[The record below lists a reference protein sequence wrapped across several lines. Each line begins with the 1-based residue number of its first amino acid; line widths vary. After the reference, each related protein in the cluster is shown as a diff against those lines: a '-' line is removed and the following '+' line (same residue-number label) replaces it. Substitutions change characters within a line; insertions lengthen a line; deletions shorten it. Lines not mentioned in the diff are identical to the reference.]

1 MNNKRSNDFRQMNH
15 TDAFDTSLEKPADG
29 FPLPL
34 TNEVLIRKRKRT
46 HNKLKKRLKIA
57 AIVVGVI
64 ALIAGGAAWAVVSSI
79 KAGEAA
85 MKQASEP
92 TQIETAEDAVSYDEG
107 RTIEHNGHT
116 YAYNENIVSVV
127 VMGYDK
133 SLYANSTAGSG
144 QADAVMV
151 LTTRPDS

>member
-34 TNEVLIRKRKRT
+34 TNEVFIRKRKRT

-57 AIVVGVI
+57 AIVVGII

-79 KAGEAA
+79 KAGESA

-92 TQIETAEDAVSYDEG
+92 TQIETVEDAVSYD
-107 RTIEHNGHT
+107 
-116 YAYNENIVSVV
+116 AVSYTHLDVYKRQV
-127 VMGYDK
+127 F
-133 SLYANSTAGSG
+133 ACPA
-144 QADAVMV
+144 
-151 LTTRPDS
+151 P